1 MKIQQQFQKSQLRYL
16 KCAEN
21 VMHAFYDI
29 IPWEYQ
35 PLSTTFSIPVFY
47 TLQVFQVSWYSFIWI
62 HEVKLQAAPESA
74 SSP

>member
-16 KCAEN
+16 KCMEN
-21 VMHAFYDI
+21 FMHAFYDI

-47 TLQVFQVSWYSFIWI
+47 TLQMFQVS
-62 HEVKLQAAPESA
+62 
-74 SSP
+74 